1 MRKRLRRLVVGSL
14 VLLLLVGAAM
24 LARNFWEQ
32 RKVELALEAIEL
44 LPDVAQRIQDFH
56 RVKVDDGRK
65 VWEVAA
71 KEARYFEGDGV
82 VAVEDPVV
90 SVFFEEGRSV
100 SLQGRSGKVILDG
113 ADVDRVEIEGEIDVK
128 LNEYALST
136 ESAYYEANT
145 DRIIVPGAV
154 RVESKQLQI
163 DGNEMEIEVGA
174 QRLRVNDGVHMTL
187 WPKS

>member
-1 MRKRLRRLVVGSL
+1 MRKRLRRLVVASL
-14 VLLLLVGAAM
+14 VLLLLIGAAM
-24 LARNFWEQ
+24 LARSFWEQ

-71 KEARYFEGDGV
+71 KEARYFEDDGV

-113 ADVDRVEIEGEIDVK
+113 SDVERVEVDGEIDVK

-136 ESAYYEANT
+136 EAAYYEADS

-154 RVESKQLQI
+154 HVESAQLQI
-163 DGNEMEIEVGA
+163 DGNAMEIEVGA
-174 QRLRVNDGVHMTL
+174 QRLRVNDGVRMTL